1 MPVFRAAVCASNP
14 KQQSSSARSSLT
26 EREFAPLTGHEF
38 PNVSPRATSFAVAIS
53 PAAPAKVSDPKK
65 PRKLPSALVANA
77 KRATLVARRE
87 KTARIKTLLASIRDR
102 KRTLVGAY
110 WDIGRDLAELRAMH
124 AEVLL
129 EYASFSAL
137 CKAECGLSDAFVAGA
152 IRVAKELSRE
162 AAIDLGSQ
170 RRAVAFLDLAR
181 VTPEDDTAT
190 ELLKKGLARGKVR
203 LPTDAS
209 ARKVEQA
216 TKAVRAELRAKTPG
230 GKGSA
235 APRGNTTTPAERAL
249 ATRLQSRLS
258 RSGFKAEVHAVAT
271 RPGKPAVFALRNVP
285 HAAFEALGQLL
296 LDEA

>member
-1 MPVFRAAVCASNP
+1 MPKTHGPP
-14 KQQSSSARSSLT
+14 KR
-26 EREFAPLTGHEF
+26 P
-38 PNVSPRATSFAVAIS
+38 ATL
-53 PAAPAKVSDPKK
+53 AKVSDPKK
-65 PRKLPSALVANA
+65 PRKLPSELVANA

-129 EYASFSAL
+129 GYGSFSAL
-137 CKAECGLSDAFVAGA
+137 CKGECGLSDAFVAGA

-216 TKAVRAELRAKTPG
+216 TKAVRAELRAKTPA

-235 APRGNTTTPAERAL
+235 TPRGNTTTPAERAL

-285 HAAFEALGQLL
+285 HAAFAALGQLL

>member
-1 MPVFRAAVCASNP
+1 MPKTHGPP
-14 KQQSSSARSSLT
+14 KR
-26 EREFAPLTGHEF
+26 P
-38 PNVSPRATSFAVAIS
+38 PATL
-53 PAAPAKVSDPKK
+53 AKVSDPKK
-65 PRKLPSALVANA
+65 PRKLPSELVANA

-129 EYASFSAL
+129 GYGSFSAL

-181 VTPEDDTAT
+181 VTPEDGRMKLLALVT
-190 ELLKKGLARGKVR
+190 EPTSLADALRDPRRG
-203 LPTDAS
+203 S
-209 ARKVEQA
+209 IC
-216 TKAVRAELRAKTPG
+216 G
-230 GKGSA
+230 
-235 APRGNTTTPAERAL
+235 AL
-249 ATRLQSRLS
+249 ASQPTC
-258 RSGFKAEVHAVAT
+258 RSGRT
-271 RPGKPAVFALRNVP
+271 REDPKN
-285 HAAFEALGQLL
+285 Q
-296 LDEA
+296 